1 MFVTN
6 LDPSNITKITLL
18 NVGDRGISL
27 FENQSQLVEIDAD
40 LHLINYANVFKHCR
54 SLKVLPRLDFFNS
67 VHNEFTFSNC
77 SSLEEIPDIT
87 CKNAPDTSFM
97 FENCTS
103 LKRLGKITM
112 SDLKPF
118 SQYAFGYT

>member
-1 MFVTN
+1 MFAAN
-6 LDPSNITKITLL
+6 RDPSYITKITLL
-18 NVGDRGISL
+18 NVGDQGISL
-27 FENQSQLVEIDAD
+27 FENQPQLVEIDAD
-40 LHLINYANVFKHCR
+40 LHLINYTNVFKYCR

-67 VHNEFTFSNC
+67 VQNEFTFSNC

-87 CKNAPDTSFM
+87 CKQAPNTSFM

-112 SDLKPF
+112 SDLNPF

>member
-1 MFVTN
+1 MFATN
-6 LDPSNITKITLL
+6 RDPSYITKITLL
-18 NVGDRGISL
+18 NVGDQGIGL
-27 FENQSQLVEIDAD
+27 FENQRQLVEIDAD
-40 LHLINYANVFKHCR
+40 LHLINYSDVFKDCN

-67 VHNEFTFSNC
+67 VQNELTFSNC

-87 CKNAPDTSFM
+87 CKGAPNTSLM

-112 SDLKPF
+112 SDLNPF
-118 SQYAFGYT
+118 SKNAFGYT